1 MELEKGIEK
10 KRINAKRCQKVGA
23 NERNDRADEEGHDK
37 NYRKPINARVLH
49 ERDKRRHAQSAR
61 IAKGTAERHNKL
73 PSEHQ
78 HLVGVIGDPD

>member
-1 MELEKGIEK
+1 MK
-10 KRINAKRCQKVGA
+10 KVMIKT
-23 NERNDRADEEGHDK
+23 
-37 NYRKPINARVLH
+37 YRKPINARVLH

-78 HLVGVIGDPD
+78 HLVGVIGDPDYLTAEALEKLPEHQ